1 MKYNAFSLTAVIVCF
16 CIMISNAY
24 SQVKTPVT
32 DYIITMKGDTLYG
45 KIRSLKDNKLKF
57 ESENGNKV
65 YKPAEV
71 FRAYNASVNKI
82 YTPSSV
88 QSTMEKTAVVKPV
101 FAELVQEGEIAIY
114 AFEKM
119 YNGSPRH
126 RNYGIGNR
134 ETVMGPT
141 ASMSVKYYAAKKS
154 TGEIVE
160 IANSAMDLFGK
171 QTKKRA
177 ENLLKLIED
186 ESVLSQILARE
197 KSYNQDVFIRYI
209 ADYNKLKISQSS
221 LD

>member
-1 MKYNAFSLTAVIVCF
+1 MKYNAFSLTAIIVCF
-16 CIMISNAY
+16 CIMILNAY
-24 SQVKTPVT
+24 SQVQTPVA
-32 DYIITMKGDTLYG
+32 DYIITMQGDTLYG
-45 KIRSLKDNKLKF
+45 KIRSLKDNKLRF
-57 ESENGNKV
+57 ESKNGTKV

-71 FRAYNASVNKI
+71 FRAYNTSASKI
-82 YTPSSV
+82 YAPSSV
-88 QSTMEKTAVVKPV
+88 ESTMEKTAVVKPV

-126 RNYGIGNR
+126 RNYGIGYR
-134 ETVMGPT
+134 DTVMGPT
-141 ASMSVKYYAAKKS
+141 ASISVKYYAVKKS

-177 ENLLKLIED
+177 DNLLKLIED
-186 ESVLSQILARE
+186 EAVLSQSLARE

-209 ADYNKLKISQSS
+209 ADYNKLKISKAN
-221 LD
+221 LN

>member
-1 MKYNAFSLTAVIVCF
+1 
-16 CIMISNAY
+16 MISNAY
-24 SQVKTPVT
+24 SQAQTRVE
-32 DYIITMKGDTLYG
+32 DYIITMQGDTLYG
-45 KIRSLKDNKLKF
+45 KIRSLKDNKLRF
-57 ESENGNKV
+57 ESKNGIKV

-71 FRAYNASVNKI
+71 SRAYNASGNKI
-82 YTPSSV
+82 YASSSV

-101 FAELVQEGEIAIY
+101 FAELIQEGEIAIY
-114 AFEKM
+114 AFEKV

-126 RNYGIGNR
+126 RNYGVGNR
-134 ETVMGPT
+134 GTVMGPT
-141 ASMSVKYYAAKKS
+141 ASISVKYYAVKKS

-160 IANSAMDLFGK
+160 IANSGMDLFGK

-186 ESVLSQILARE
+186 EAVLSQSLARE

-209 ADYNKLKISQSS
+209 ADYNKLKISQRN

>member
-1 MKYNAFSLTAVIVCF
+1 MKYNALSLTAVIVCF
-16 CIMISNAY
+16 CIMVSNAY
-24 SQVKTPVT
+24 SQVQTPVA
-32 DYIITMKGDTLYG
+32 DYIITMQGDTLYG
-45 KIRSLKDNKLKF
+45 KIRSLKANKLKF

-65 YKPAEV
+65 YKPTEV
-71 FRAYNASVNKI
+71 IRAYNASANKI
-82 YTPSSV
+82 YIPSSV

-126 RNYGIGNR
+126 RNYGVGNR

-141 ASMSVKYYAAKKS
+141 ASISVKYYAVKKS

-177 ENLLKLIED
+177 DNLLKLIED
-186 ESVLSQILARE
+186 ESVLSQSLARE

-209 ADYNKLKISQSS
+209 ADYNNLKISQPS